1 MQSLETVQAQLQ
13 LLLRFWWPWPFS
25 APAPAAPG
33 RPWRHGRPRL
43 RPAVPPVL
51 LQPVSLP
58 GLLQR
63 PWPVPYG
70 AVPFLTAPAQGGPG
84 GLRNAP
90 GHGRISAALHAAG
103 GFRPWRTGSTAPAG
117 LTSRS
122 RRSRRRTRY
131 TRTGSGARLSRTP
144 RPWRTR
150 TVVVATTPWGKP
162 AHTGRSGY
170 RVVPEVELEVPRQ
183 LLQSRSWMFLLPAR
197 HLSAGCSPSWAR
209 PAPGG

>member
-13 LLLRFWWPWPFS
+13 PQPLLRFWRPWPFS

-70 AVPFLTAPAQGGPG
+70 AVPSLAAPAQGGPG

-103 GFRPWRTGSTAPAG
+103 GFRPWRTGNTAPAG
-117 LTSRS
+117 LNSGT
-122 RRSRRRTRY
+122 RRSRRRTWY
-131 TRTGSGARLSRTP
+131 SGTGSGGGITHAARPRSSRTVGVE
-144 RPWRTR
+144 RARWDTQEN
-150 TVVVATTPWGKP
+150 GGGGG
-162 AHTGRSGY
+162 GRVG
-170 RVVPEVELEVPRQ
+170 RGVERGVLERLRQ
-183 LLQSRSWMFLLPAR
+183 
-197 HLSAGCSPSWAR
+197 AGCWTTQKNTHKHSGR
-209 PAPGG
+209 VR